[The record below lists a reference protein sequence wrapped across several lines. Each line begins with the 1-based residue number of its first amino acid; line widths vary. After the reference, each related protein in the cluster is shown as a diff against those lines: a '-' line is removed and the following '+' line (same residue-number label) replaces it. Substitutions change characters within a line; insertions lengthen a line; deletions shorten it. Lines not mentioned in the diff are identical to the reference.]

1 MSNPALQGNIRTVM
15 TGVKSGQTV
24 DEAENEL
31 FQQLIENDTAEDV
44 AKLRS
49 KAAADVVRERLAKI
63 YDERDPRIAVNPL
76 TRHERWYPGPMENDY
91 LWPRYRARL
100 VEKGYT
106 PETVEQI
113 HSDTNRITSNLGS
126 PSTRQFRR
134 QGLVVGRVQ
143 SGKTSNFMGLLAK
156 SGDVGYRMI
165 IVLAGTTNTLRY
177 QTQERLQNDLI
188 GFDDKKWRWLTQAKC
203 DPVTLRV
210 EPLGEFN
217 EIGTASHT
225 MSNPGVRVIAVIKK
239 NVTVLTRLR
248 RWFTGIPDIEKE
260 MCPVL
265 IVDDE
270 CDNAS
275 INTRGPDEDPA
286 RINGEIRDI
295 LKMLPKVSYVGYTAT
310 PFANVLTN
318 PDAEAQDL
326 YPRDF
331 LFALPLN
338 PEYFGPERIF
348 GRDSEG
354 PHDLGAEG
362 NDIVRTISPEESDQV
377 CPAARTAMDTFAF
390 ETPPSLV
397 EATRYFLLN
406 SAARIV
412 REKCLGRDLEFKS
425 MLVNTAPWVRVHRM
439 TKPKMDELL
448 RILKADFENKPAEWE
463 AHWNEESEKVQ
474 QEQIGCKQPKV
485 TWQDLSKELTPE
497 FFGGI
502 KVIVSNSSPNEASN
516 LNAEYDK
523 KNIGRVLVV
532 IGGNTLSR
540 GITLEGLTVSYFVRK
555 SSAYDTLLQMGRW
568 FGYRKYYEDMPRVWM
583 TAEMEDQFRRLSGVE
598 MDMFNE
604 LQSFMTGKSPAEVGL
619 RIRQCPGMQITA
631 RAKLIYA
638 RQCSIDYSGHMENS
652 TFLFRK
658 DKLALEKNIK
668 AVESLITRVGG
679 ADKFSR
685 RSQHLLTRG
694 VDKSEVIKFLEE
706 YVFHPKNQK
715 LDATIL
721 KKYIAGQNAQGRC
734 ITWNLAIKTRNDD
747 DKSGFKLAGLAIN
760 RLQLPRSKN
769 YGEEPFAYV
778 QNLSTRE
785 DIFADAED
793 PLAMEEQSKTSSRQE
808 VRGGYENGVG
818 LIVLYPIHKD
828 SLPGPNSKTR
838 AKMDAAADPIGIAI
852 YFPGNPKAAGQ
863 HDYVNV
869 TFTPPTPVIED
880 EDENEQTIA

>member
-1 MSNPALQGNIRTVM
+1 MA
-15 TGVKSGQTV
+15 GVKTGQTFE
-24 DEAENEL
+24 EAEKEL
-31 FQQLIENDTAEDV
+31 LEQLLENGMDTLTAQQ
-44 AKLRS
+44 RS
-49 KAAADVVRERLAKI
+49 KAAADVVRDRLAKI
-63 YDERDPRIAVNPL
+63 YDERDPRIAVSPL
-76 TRHERWYPGPMENDY
+76 TKHERWYPGPMDNDH
-91 LWPRYRARL
+91 LWPRYKARL
-100 VEKGYT
+100 LDKGYT
-106 PETVEQI
+106 HETVAQI
-113 HSDTNRITSNLGS
+113 HSDTDRITSNLGS
-126 PSTRQFRR
+126 PSLKKFRR

-156 SGDVGYRMI
+156 AGDVGYRMI

-177 QTQERLQNDLI
+177 QTQERLQNELI

-203 DPVTLRV
+203 DPATLRV
-210 EPLGEFN
+210 DPLGEFN
-217 EIGTASHT
+217 EIGTASPT

-239 NVTVLTRLR
+239 NYTVLTRLR
-248 RWFTGIPDIEKE
+248 RWFTGVPDIEKE

-275 INTRGPDEDPA
+275 INTKCADEDPTK
-286 RINGEIRDI
+286 INGEIRDI

-412 REKCLGRDLEFKS
+412 REKCLERDPEFKS

-448 RILKADFENKPAEWE
+448 RILKADFKNKPAEWE

-497 FFGGI
+497 FFNGI

-523 KNIGRVLVV
+523 KNLGRVLVV

-638 RQCSIDYSGHMENS
+638 KQCSIDYSGHMENS

-658 DKLALEKNIK
+658 DKAALEKNIK
-668 AVESLITRVGG
+668 AVESLIARIGG
-679 ADKFSR
+679 PDKFSR
-685 RSQHLLTRG
+685 RSQHLLTSG
-694 VDKSEVIKFLEE
+694 VDKSEIIKFLEE
-706 YVFHPKNQK
+706 YAFHPKNQK

-734 ITWNLAIKTRNDD
+734 MTWNLAIKTRNEDD
-747 DKSGFKLAGLAIN
+747 QSGFTLGGLRVN
-760 RLQLPRSKN
+760 RLLLPRSKN

-785 DIFADAED
+785 DIFADAD
-793 PLAMEEQSKTSSRQE
+793 NPVAMEEQSKSSSRQE
-808 VRGGYENGVG
+808 VRGTYENGVG

-838 AKMDAAADPIGIAI
+838 AKMDAAADPVGIAI
-852 YFPGNPKAAGQ
+852 YFPGNPNATGQ
-863 HDYVNV
+863 HDYVDV
-869 TFTPPTPVIED
+869 SITPPLPVLED
-880 EDENEQTIA
+880 EDEDEKTIA

>member
-126 PSTRQFRR
+126 PSTRKFRR

-177 QTQERLQNDLI
+177 QTQERLQNELI

-203 DPVTLRV
+203 DPATLRV
-210 EPLGEFN
+210 DPLGEFN

-295 LKMLPKVSYVGYTAT
+295 LAMLPKVSYVGYTAT

-362 NDIVRTISPEESDQV
+362 NDIVRTITPEESDQV

-397 EATRYFLLN
+397 QATRYFLLN

-412 REKCLGRDLEFKS
+412 REKCSGRDLEFKS

-448 RILKADFENKPAEWE
+448 KILKADFANKPAEWE

-516 LNAEYDK
+516 LNAEYHK
-523 KNIGRVLVV
+523 KNCGRVLVV

-568 FGYRKYYEDMPRVWM
+568 FGYRKDYEDMPRVWM

-658 DKLALEKNIK
+658 DKVALEKNIK

-679 ADKFSR
+679 ADKFTR
-685 RSQHLLTRG
+685 RSQHLLARG
-694 VDKSEVIKFLEE
+694 VDKAEVIKFLEE
-706 YVFHPKNQK
+706 YAFHPKNQK

-721 KKYIAGQNAQGRC
+721 KKYIAGQNDQGRC

-808 VRGGYENGVG
+808 VRGNYEDGVG

-838 AKMDAAADPIGIAI
+838 LKMDAAADPIGIAI

-863 HDYVNV
+863 HDYVYV
-869 TFTPPTPVIED
+869 TITPPTPVIED